1 MHAAFEQ
8 LLRYRNGRPETKNA
22 GLREGEPRLFHSNL
36 LLVRTCG
43 ERCEFGTI
51 TSGHEH
57 FHAWKDIWPES
68 RRQYTPPLGVERQQE
83 LLIQGLLAPDRSEE
97 RRVGK
102 ECVSTCRY
110 RWSPDH

>member
-57 FHAWKDIWPES
+57 FHAWKDNSPES
-68 RRQYTPPLGVERQQE
+68 PRPYTHPPGCERQKALPPQRPLPPPPPLLRPRTAKVFLQP
-83 LLIQGLLAPDRSEE
+83 ID
-97 RRVGK
+97 
-102 ECVSTCRY
+102 
-110 RWSPDH
+110 